1 MAFMLLALPAALT
14 AVRETGLRRG
24 GTGASPYGMCVVR
37 AGHVVDGDITAAGE
51 QAPDERGARSPGSR
65 PAKPVLR
72 PPSGAIL
79 APNNRL
85 QAQPGPPVPRVSM
98 PLFQAVTPG
107 ARTGADWQ

>member
-51 QAPDERGARSPGSR
+51 QAPDERGARSPGSQ
-65 PAKPVLR
+65 PAKPGA
-72 PPSGAIL
+72 PPANPAPSSPLTIVCRHSL
-79 APNNRL
+79 AHPYRGCQCHFSKL
-85 QAQPGPPVPRVSM
+85 
-98 PLFQAVTPG
+98 
-107 ARTGADWQ
+107 